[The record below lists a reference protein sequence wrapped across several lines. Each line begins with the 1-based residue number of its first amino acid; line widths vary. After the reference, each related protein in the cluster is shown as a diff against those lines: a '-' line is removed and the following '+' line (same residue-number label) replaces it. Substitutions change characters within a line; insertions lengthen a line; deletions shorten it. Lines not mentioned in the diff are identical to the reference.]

1 MVFTLKVALLGLF
14 VAFVISLPSIRE
26 SAPINF
32 LEIGSTIPASGGLA
46 TLNLT
51 SLTVNSGRS
60 RESRIVLGDDGN
72 AFTIALSAEGSLV
85 IRHRG
90 QAYFTVDPE
99 GEVTV
104 NGKIK
109 SSGIVRIDE
118 TLNFLGVDQW
128 MLAVSEQYGQGGN
141 GWTNGSVSECGNPNK
156 PILGGYGKFAGGEV
170 SKLFRQLPN
179 HNQIRLKASFHFIDA
194 WAGETAFA
202 KLDHQLVWTDMHDH
216 MSSKN
221 GINICGSASAAE
233 NKFAVPIDVVIPHTS
248 SSLAV
253 TFGTTLRGTAFE
265 ASWGLSDVQIYVRK
279 SGR

>member
-1 MVFTLKVALLGLF
+1 
-14 VAFVISLPSIRE
+14 VAFGLPTAQNTDLID
-26 SAPINF
+26 F
-32 LEIGSTIPASGGLA
+32 LELGSGAGASGGLA
-46 TLNLT
+46 SLNLT
-51 SLTVNSGRS
+51 SLTVNSGRA
-60 RESRIVLGDDGN
+60 RESRIVLGDGVN
-72 AFTIALSAEGSLV
+72 AFTLALTADGGFV

-90 QAYFTVDPE
+90 QPYFTVDPQ
-99 GEVTV
+99 GDVTV

-109 SSGIVRIDE
+109 STGVVRIDE
-118 TLNFLGVDQW
+118 TLNFNGVDQW

-170 SKLFRQLPN
+170 SKLFRQLPD

-194 WAGETAFA
+194 WTGETAFA

-233 NKFAVPIDVVIPHTS
+233 SKFAVPIDVVIPHTA

-253 TFGTTLRGTAFE
+253 TFGSTLHGSAFE